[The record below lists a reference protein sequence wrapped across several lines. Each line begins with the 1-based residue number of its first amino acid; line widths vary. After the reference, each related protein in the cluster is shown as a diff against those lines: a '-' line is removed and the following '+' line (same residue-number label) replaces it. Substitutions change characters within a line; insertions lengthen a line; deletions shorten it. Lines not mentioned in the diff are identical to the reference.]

1 MSKEMLEAFRILE
14 EDKGIKKEDIIE
26 AINKARPTYVSK
38 TENFSAEFLFEQRL
52 TGFDDSKKRREYLS
66 DRLNLGNPNAKTL
79 LKRLNNFNID
89 KNEVLKILEEYS
101 EGQNI

>member
-1 MSKEMLEAFRILE
+1 M
-14 EDKGIKKEDIIE
+14 
-26 AINKARPTYVSK
+26 
-38 TENFSAEFLFEQRL
+38 
-52 TGFDDSKKRREYLS
+52 S

-79 LKRLNNFNID
+79 LKRLNNFDID